1 MSSLGPRPATVA
13 LILAGGRGSRLSPLT
28 DHQPKPAVSLAGNYR
43 LIDATLTN
51 LVHSELRDV
60 WVVEQYRPGDLNE
73 HLAGGRPWDLDGTR
87 GGLCIIPPAQG
98 DADDGFSEGNGHAL
112 YQQIDKLEAA
122 GADEVLVLSADHL
135 YRLDYRDVLEQ
146 HCELGSDLTIVTTQV
161 DTDPSRYGV
170 VEADGDKRVTSYAY
184 KPEDPESQVVA
195 AEIFVFAVGAL
206 REAVDKLRTS
216 SDGAELGDYGETII
230 PWLVENRAVH
240 EFCMDG
246 YWRDLG
252 TIDAYYR
259 AHMDL
264 IEGDELRLQSED
276 WPMITNLTIATPAR
290 ISPAARVDASLIC
303 PGAIIAGEVESSLIG
318 PGVTVEKGAVVRR
331 SLLLGDTVVP
341 AGATLDS
348 VIADRGAVVPAE
360 QVGETKPGPGNI
372 TVLASENA

>member
-1 MSSLGPRPATVA
+1 MTAPRPTTVA

-28 DHQPKPAVSLAGNYR
+28 DHQPKPAVPLAGNYR

-51 LVHSELRDV
+51 LVHSQLRDV

-87 GGLCIIPPAQG
+87 GGLRIIPPAEG

-112 YQQIDKLEAA
+112 YQQIDTLEAA

-146 HCELGSDLTIVTTQV
+146 HRQLGSDLTIVTTTV
-161 DTDPSRYGV
+161 DSDASRYGV
-170 VEADGDKRVTSYAY
+170 VQTDGQRVSSYDY
-184 KPEDPESQVVA
+184 KPEEPASDVVA
-195 AEIFVFAVGAL
+195 AEIFVFDVGAL
-206 REAVDKLRTS
+206 RRAVDKLRDS
-216 SDGAELGDYGETII
+216 NDGAELGDYGETII
-230 PWLVENRAVH
+230 PWLVENAAVH
-240 EFCMDG
+240 EFRMDG

-264 IEGDELRLQSED
+264 IEGDELTLQSGD

-290 ISPAARVDASLIC
+290 ISSDARIDASLIC
-303 PGAIIAGEVESSLIG
+303 PGAAVSGEVELSLIG
-318 PGVTVEKGAVVRR
+318 PGVRVEKGAVVRR
-331 SLLLGDTVVP
+331 SLLLGDVVVP
-341 AGATLDS
+341 AGARLES
-348 VIADRGAVVPAE
+348 VIADRGAVIPAE
-360 QVGETKPGPGNI
+360 KVGETKPGPGNI